1 MAQWSHGD
9 KTLYA
14 KLVYYGPAFGG
25 KTTNL
30 ESLHRLTDPLRE
42 QRLLSVKTSGD
53 RTLFFDLLPFDLGSI
68 LGYQVGIKIY
78 TVPGQVRYDT
88 TRQIVLAGAD
98 AVVFVADATL
108 DREEQNRWS
117 LQNLTMNMRS
127 QGMGAGKVPVLY
139 QYNKQDKPDAA
150 DPADV
155 ARWLKIDPEE
165 GFAAVASEGQG
176 VLDTFVASAK
186 AMLGKIY
193 DNADENTRK
202 GIDSDGLARH
212 VDRALA
218 PFMGRVLARD
228 GENAASEND
237 SAIVL
242 EGEDLLADSIKTQT
256 ELGERYSEASSRL
269 RRMNRELDALR
280 RQSESL
286 IEVGACME
294 SERVI
299 DAALETTA
307 SILEAGA
314 VSLISRKPLE
324 DPIVER
330 CWGRVQEPLLATPEG
345 RALLEKMMATGGCV
359 VDELLDE
366 LTTPAALEPLKGLRA
381 AACVATGGE
390 SRHYLV
396 AYAEAPDGAFHVGD
410 IRFLKTVGSHLE
422 VGLDRIRMHQEIATH
437 RDELEK
443 KVQQRTEALRR
454 AYDDLRQMEQTKD
467 RMLNNLSHEMRTPLT
482 AMIGAATFMKDYRS
496 NATQRGELTESI
508 LASAETLQKHLD
520 QLLRLAEFEDDATL
534 ELAATTGKDLIDEAV
549 SLCETDRIDA
559 RMPPTVECL
568 RLDQSLVARAVSNLL
583 DNAVK
588 FSPEDAHVEIE
599 LQYEGDDVVIV
610 VSDRGCGV
618 EEADRQLIFAP
629 FEQGRK
635 GLSGK
640 PAGMGMG
647 LYEAE
652 SIAKRHGGTLEYE
665 SRKNGGSRFVLRL
678 PGTRIDTVDRDKE
691 VAHA

>member
-14 KLVYYGPAFGG
+14 KLVYYGPAYGG

-30 ESLHRLTDPLRE
+30 ESLHRLTDPSGE

-53 RTLFFDLLPFDLGSI
+53 RTLFFDLLPFDLGKI

-98 AVVFVADATL
+98 AVVFVADSTS

-127 QGMGAGKVPVLY
+127 QGMESGKVPVLY
-139 QYNKQDKPDAA
+139 QFNKQDRPDAA
-150 DPADV
+150 DPAAV
-155 ARWLKIDPEE
+155 ARWLKADPDL
-165 GFAAVASEGQG
+165 GFPAVATEGQG
-176 VLDTFVASAK
+176 VLDTFMAAAK

-193 DNADENTRK
+193 ENAESKARE
-202 GIDSDGLARH
+202 GIDSQELARH

-218 PFMGRVLARD
+218 PFMGRVLSRD
-228 GENAASEND
+228 DDEAGAGTS
-237 SAIVL
+237 SIVL
-242 EGEDLLADSIKTQT
+242 DGEDLLADAIKTQT
-256 ELGERYSEASSRL
+256 ELGERYSEATHRL
-269 RRMNRELDALR
+269 KRMNSELDALR

-286 IEVGACME
+286 IEVGACFE
-294 SERVI
+294 SERVVE
-299 DAALETTA
+299 AALETTA
-307 SILEAGA
+307 SILDAGA

-330 CWGRVQEPLLATPEG
+330 CWGRVQEPLLASAEG
-345 RALLEKMMATGGCV
+345 VALLEKMMATGGCV

-366 LTTPAALEPLKGLRA
+366 LTVPASLEPLSGLRA
-381 AACVATGGE
+381 AACVPTGAD
-390 SRHYLV
+390 SRTYLV
-396 AYAEAPDGAFHVGD
+396 AYAEAPDGAFHVED
-410 IRFLKTVGSHLE
+410 IRFLKTVGAHLE
-422 VGLDRIRMHQEIATH
+422 VGLDRIRMHQELAAH
-437 RDELEK
+437 RDRLEQR
-443 KVQQRTEALRR
+443 VGQRTEALRR
-454 AYDDLRQMEQTKD
+454 AYDDLKEMEQTKD
-467 RMLNNLSHEMRTPLT
+467 RLLNNLSHEMRTPLT

-496 NATQRGELTESI
+496 NVTQRGELTESI
-508 LASAETLQKHLD
+508 LESAETLQKHLD
-520 QLLRLAEFEDDATL
+520 QLLRLADFEGGSTM
-534 ELAATTGKDLIDEAV
+534 ELAATTGKDLIDAAV

-559 RMPPTVECL
+559 RMPSHDEDL
-568 RLDQSLVARAVSNLL
+568 RLDQALVARAVSNLL

-588 FSPEDAHVEIE
+588 FSSQDAPVEIE
-599 LQYEGDDVVIV
+599 LKYEQDGVVIV

-618 EEADRQLIFAP
+618 DELERTRIFAP
-629 FEQGRK
+629 FEQGNK
-635 GLSGK
+635 ALTDK
-640 PAGMGMG
+640 PGGMGMG

-665 SRKNGGSRFVLRL
+665 PRQEGGSRFVLTL
-678 PGTRIDTVDRDKE
+678 PGTRIDSAELEKE
-691 VAHA
+691 AAHA